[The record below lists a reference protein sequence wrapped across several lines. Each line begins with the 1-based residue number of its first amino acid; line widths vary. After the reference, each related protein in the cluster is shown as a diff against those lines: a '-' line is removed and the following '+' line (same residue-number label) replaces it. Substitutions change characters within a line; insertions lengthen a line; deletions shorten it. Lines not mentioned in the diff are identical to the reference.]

1 MCRFFAIKY
10 LFSMKSFQPRPKKPA
25 KKKLKLRLKIAIGGL
40 VLSPLAWLG
49 LNGKVEPYCTLNV
62 ERVHYSTYLKE
73 YRDIDAIKLNIKSTC
88 NVPQAYTKISP
99 SILEGNT
106 NMHVVA
112 HKFETQIS
120 KPVNT
125 NQNTA
130 KFEDIF
136 IECKLGAK
144 ANYLGH
150 ASGKIRL
157 TSGKDFP
164 VTGDSE
170 MYNFVNCRIKPPAEI
185 SLNK

>member
-1 MCRFFAIKY
+1 MCRFFATKY
-10 LFSMKSFQPRPKKPA
+10 LFSMESFQPKPEKPV
-25 KKKLKLRLKIAIGGL
+25 KKKSKLRAKIVLAGL

-73 YRDIDAIKLNIKSTC
+73 YKDIDAIKLNIKSIC
-88 NVPQAYTKISP
+88 NVPQAYTEISP

-106 NMHVVA
+106 NKHVIA

-120 KPVNT
+120 KPVDT
-125 NQNTA
+125 NRNWA

-144 ANYLGH
+144 TNYLGH
-150 ASGKIRL
+150 ASGTVRL
-157 TSGKDFP
+157 ASGKDFP
-164 VTGDSE
+164 VSGDSG
-170 MYNFVNCRIKPPAEI
+170 MYNLVNCRIKPPAGP
-185 SLNK
+185 SPNK